1 MRDDRYLGGVLCHY
15 GVLGMKWG
23 VRRSPEQLGGGGGG
37 SSKVE
42 NTEKSVTIKDGYY
55 KSDKGFY
62 VPTAKLQKYCLNPE
76 RKHSKEFFEDGY
88 TKDDGDKLFRDIES
102 GFDLSKK
109 QTERKGYE
117 GRSTYSI
124 PMTLGITR
132 KREYTTAWCNDGPD
146 ESPRFVTAY
155 LDRRVQKGE

>member
-55 KSDKGFY
+55 QSKKGFY
-62 VPTAKLQKYCLNPE
+62 VPISKIQKYCLNPE
-76 RKHSKEFFEDGY
+76 KKHSKEFFEDGY
-88 TKDDGDKLFRDIES
+88 TKEDGEKLFRDIES
-102 GFDLSKK
+102 GFDLSKRNGSRPGFQGK
-109 QTERKGYE
+109 E
-117 GRSTYSI
+117 TYSI
-124 PMTLGITR
+124 PMTLGVTN
-132 KREYTTAWCNDGPD
+132 KREYTTAWRDDGPD
-146 ESPRFVTAY
+146 DSPRLVSAY
-155 LDRRVQKGE
+155 VDRRIKEGE